1 MQRLHREVDLKTP
14 VVAIVQAMELVG
26 EHLDKLAGE
35 LHEEALVARDLGVA
49 AVGESDFAAI
59 VVTLNNGI
67 IQSVWPLLRQ
77 LLVFTGSFFFH
88 ESKVLR
94 TFARVS
100 HSLVEFL
107 IVAGGTAAH
116 DDPNLVIHFHEDS
129 AAMHATE
136 TFAMAEA

>member
-1 MQRLHREVDLKTP
+1 MMQRLHREVDLKTP

-26 EHLDKLAGE
+26 ENLDNLAGE

-77 LLVFTGSFFFH
+77 LLVFIGSFFFPR
-88 ESKVLR
+88 EQGIAYIR
-94 TFARVS
+94 PRVS
-100 HSLVEFL
+100 LSCR
-107 IVAGGTAAH
+107 IS
-116 DDPNLVIHFHEDS
+116 DS
-129 AAMHATE
+129 CGRNRCP
-136 TFAMAEA
+136 